1 MVYLI
6 FGTIMGLAGLGLIWY
21 SRCFD
26 SGTGT
31 LLSLAGVI
39 VLLIGGAIAL
49 KGRRSLD
56 KNRNKIG
63 GSNLSY

>member
-6 FGTIMGLAGLGLIWY
+6 FGAIMGLAGLGVVLY

-26 SGTGT
+26 GGTGT

-49 KGRRSLD
+49 KGRRWLD
-56 KNRNKIG
+56 KNRN
-63 GSNLSY
+63 